1 MKKIIIV
8 AASILFLVLL
18 CAFSLSQG
26 KYPLSLETVWNF
38 VSGSD
43 VSDTARAVLLNI
55 RLPRILGAV
64 LIGAALAASGASYQ
78 SMFVNPLVSPGIL
91 GVLSGAGFG
100 ASLGMV
106 LGNSWYMV
114 QILAFGFGLAAAALA
129 IGLSRFYRADR
140 ILTLI
145 LGGIISSSMFTALLS
160 VVKYIADPND
170 ELPAITYWLMG
181 GLSMI
186 SLKSLLAAAP
196 LILGGLAVM
205 ILFARRLNV
214 LSMGDDEARSLGV
227 LPRRARLI
235 FICASTLACV
245 ASVCIGGVIGW
256 IGLLT
261 PHIGRLVVGPDNKF
275 LIPFSA
281 LTGAALLLMADNL
294 SRLYL
299 PVELPAGITTSLLGI
314 PFFAYCMK
322 GARTGGPR

>member
-1 MKKIIIV
+1 MRRYVIISV
-8 AASILFLVLL
+8 CALFLFLL
-18 CAFSLSQG
+18 FVFSLAHG
-26 KYPLSLETVWNF
+26 KYPLSFETVF
-38 VSGSD
+38 DFFSGGK

-55 RLPRILGAV
+55 RLPRILGAI

-106 LGNSWYMV
+106 FGNSWLMV
-114 QILAFGFGLAAAALA
+114 QILAFGFGMGAAALA
-129 IGLSRFYRADR
+129 IALSRFYKADR

-186 SLKSLLAAAP
+186 SLSALLAAAP
-196 LILGGLAVM
+196 LILAGLFVM
-205 ILFARRLNV
+205 FIFSRRLNL

-227 LPRRARLI
+227 QPRRARLI
-235 FICASTLACV
+235 FICASTLVCV
-245 ASVCIGGVIGW
+245 ASVCIGG
-256 IGLLT
+256 
-261 PHIGRLVVGPDNKF
+261 PDNRF

-281 LTGAALLLMADNL
+281 FAGAILLLMADNL

-314 PFFAYCMK
+314 PFFAYCMR
-322 GARTGGPR
+322 GARGGGAK